1 MRGKKKTTEEFK
13 KEVFNLVGNE
23 YTVLGEYIGTHTKIL
38 MKHNKC
44 GFEYEVIPSSF
55 LQGRRCPKCARTMKK
70 DTNIFKEDVYKQVGN
85 EYTVLG
91 EYINSYTKILMKH
104 NKCGF
109 EYEMRPDNFLQG
121 HRCPKCF
128 GFGRKKKDTNIFKE
142 EVYEQ
147 VGNEYTV
154 LGEYI
159 GADDKI
165 LMKHNICGFEYEVI
179 ANIFLQGC
187 RCPYC
192 HKNKVKLDLDKDAK
206 IFREKLKEKND
217 KSRKYADNYGQRWSF
232 EDICLL
238 EKYIE
243 EGKNA
248 KEIAQLLGR
257 TIASIHQAK
266 IRFLKEK

>member
-1 MRGKKKTTEEFK
+1 MRKKTTKEFK
-13 KEVFNLVGNE
+13 EEVFKLTGEE
-23 YTVLGEYIGTHTKIL
+23 YTVLGEYINTDTKIL

-44 GFEYEVIPSSF
+44 GYEYEVRPTNF
-55 LQGRRCPKCARTMKK
+55 LHEHRCPKCAGNAKK
-70 DTNIFKEDVYKQVGN
+70 NTD
-85 EYTVLG
+85 
-91 EYINSYTKILMKH
+91 
-104 NKCGF
+104 
-109 EYEMRPDNFLQG
+109 
-121 HRCPKCF
+121 
-128 GFGRKKKDTNIFKE
+128 IFKE

-165 LMKHNICGFEYEVI
+165 LIKHNICGFEYEVI